1 MSYPYSDIIG
11 LHRCII
17 DLSGRWPASWSC
29 LSINASRF
37 TGWILMAL
45 MHAGFVQMAFAV
57 TYNTI
62 SNGPWTSTSTWQG
75 GVVPGATINAVD
87 VVNVTHEVSYT
98 NSNDLRILGTLNI
111 FGGGLITPGNSSRN
125 ITVQSGGE
133 LNMND
138 ACLEFSANFNNENGS
153 LNIENSYIE
162 IGQNFEDK
170 SNAGSGSIDIHQC
183 CMYIGENF
191 KNKGSVC
198 QFNAFCLELGLN
210 SSGSFLNEHQMTFR
224 GDCTIKLNSS
234 GNFENKGTI
243 AGGAGSPDIGRLQ
256 VSAGN
261 LVNDGSWSAQV
272 LNFCI
277 IGGNVSG
284 NTTDFNQDVT
294 NNDTPAA
301 CTATQAGCAL
311 CPNEA
316 CSDILPIQLLSF
328 EVEAGPAPKLI
339 WITLSELNNDYF
351 SIQRSRDGREFK
363 EIARIPTKGNT
374 DARQDYAYTDLN
386 ALPGINYYRFEQF
399 DLDGSSS
406 FSPVRAAQVPFK
418 SNYTVY
424 PTLVND
430 RIRVILSNTIQSNS
444 VWEIFDLS
452 GRPVFKGILTAGTPV
467 MEISLEGLAS
477 GSYTLRLQSEQASHI
492 QKLVKMQ

>member
-153 LNIENSYIE
+153 LNIENPILKLARISKIKAMQAVVRL
-162 IGQNFEDK
+162 I
-170 SNAGSGSIDIHQC
+170 SISAVC
-183 CMYIGENF
+183 T
-191 KNKGSVC
+191 SVKILKIRV
-198 QFNAFCLELGLN
+198 QYASLMRSALN
-210 SSGSFLNEHQMTFR
+210 S
-224 GDCTIKLNSS
+224 
-234 GNFENKGTI
+234 
-243 AGGAGSPDIGRLQ
+243 A
-256 VSAGN
+256 
-261 LVNDGSWSAQV
+261 
-272 LNFCI
+272 
-277 IGGNVSG
+277 
-284 NTTDFNQDVT
+284 
-294 NNDTPAA
+294 
-301 CTATQAGCAL
+301 
-311 CPNEA
+311 
-316 CSDILPIQLLSF
+316 
-328 EVEAGPAPKLI
+328 
-339 WITLSELNNDYF
+339 
-351 SIQRSRDGREFK
+351 
-363 EIARIPTKGNT
+363 
-374 DARQDYAYTDLN
+374 
-386 ALPGINYYRFEQF
+386 
-399 DLDGSSS
+399 
-406 FSPVRAAQVPFK
+406 
-418 SNYTVY
+418 
-424 PTLVND
+424 
-430 RIRVILSNTIQSNS
+430 
-444 VWEIFDLS
+444 
-452 GRPVFKGILTAGTPV
+452 
-467 MEISLEGLAS
+467 
-477 GSYTLRLQSEQASHI
+477 
-492 QKLVKMQ
+492 